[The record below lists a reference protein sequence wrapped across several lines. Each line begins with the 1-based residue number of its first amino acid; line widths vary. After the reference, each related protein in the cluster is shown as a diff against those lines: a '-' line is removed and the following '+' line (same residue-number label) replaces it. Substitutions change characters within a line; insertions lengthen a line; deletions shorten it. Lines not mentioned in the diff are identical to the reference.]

1 MHIQSIPRLMRGR
14 EQRIKML
21 MSLRRKVATAAAM
34 APIIAILFGH
44 TAMAAKTVLN
54 FEDIPAPATIT
65 TQYASRG
72 ALFQQAYLDKD
83 PAAHSGTQVLRSVS
97 PNVEIFTSQPFVI
110 GFTSPQA
117 RVKLFA
123 GSQFATLNGTLR
135 GFDSGGNVVA
145 TDGPRSVPQNTF
157 TTIFEVK
164 AVPAKI
170 VRVEFQLDGTA
181 FESIDDLEF
190 EGEQPSPPPNQPPV
204 VKITSPPNGL
214 DTDVSA
220 FDIAGTITGDGL
232 ISPVKLTVTW
242 LRPPEQST
250 APPFKSDLTLTG
262 TGTIR
267 QFSLPGGFSNA
278 PLGPITV
285 TITAE
290 NTGALKG
297 TASNTFTNLPLAI
310 QNRFTAEGGAAVLGA
325 FRFGVVA
332 SATATATPTPRP
344 TFCKV
349 AVYEKSAISL
359 EGAGVTRLIRG
370 DIFTKWLSLRGA
382 FNGQGM
388 GCPSNEEGD
397 ALAGARVQD
406 FERGRIY
413 AKLPPVVSSH
423 PFEGERINARLSGI
437 PLSTTAYVPA
447 VFVDAIK
454 KRGGETDVGLPI
466 ADPTDSA
473 GPMQT
478 WLFQRFFR
486 PNEPNLIPSTL
497 EIVGSPRR
505 LWMERQA
512 GTWLESDDE
521 NKKGI
526 LSNTFQQTPFEVATH
541 KSGATLWESFNCNGN
556 HLGPCTEGPES
567 RDGGLLKDSN
577 FPPPN
582 IHNAGDLFCGG
593 HTLKYTLAT
602 GILDGPPEWQNIRG
616 DYVAT
621 PVFGVIVSAFMDP
634 IDNGLTHE
642 THNDNCPYL
651 GDDLLLAIGA
661 DLPQTG
667 LVLGEYLASELYG
680 LDCSSD
686 YEFFVRPIGPQI
698 NTSPLPSL
706 FGISNTLNIKT
717 EYEEAYAAAAHN
729 FLGAPAVGDLVHMTG
744 RWIIDC
750 GHPSYKSELHP
761 LFSFARMKTVISE
774 TNAFT
779 GLEDD
784 LFGGKPATRVAIWIN
799 GWYPGGENNA
809 IEFDAFP
816 PPRPSPNMVLHV
828 VKPVDSAAGR
838 YRAAEDVN
846 VEFAFAPAGA
856 PNHVHLRFTS
866 PRRENPVTR
875 LGEMMFLPGR
885 QYWGIWY
892 LYWGE

>member
-1 MHIQSIPRLMRGR
+1 MYIQSIPPLMRRGQR
-14 EQRIKML
+14 RINSSMLLQEQ
-21 MSLRRKVATAAAM
+21 VVTAAVRWV
-34 APIIAILFGH
+34 APIIAVLFCGS
-44 TAMAAKTVLN
+44 AMAARTVLN
-54 FEDIPAPATIT
+54 FENISAPATIT
-65 TQYASRG
+65 TQFASRG
-72 ALFQQAYLDKD
+72 VLFQGAYLDKD
-83 PAAHSGTQVLRSVS
+83 SSAHSGTQVLRSVS
-97 PNVEIFTSQPFVI
+97 PNAEIFTPQPFVI

-164 AVPAKI
+164 AVSAKI

-204 VKITSPPNGL
+204 VKITSPANGL
-214 DTDVSA
+214 DTDISA
-220 FDIAGTITGDGL
+220 FDIAGTVTGDGL
-232 ISPVKLTVTW
+232 ISPVTLTIAW
-242 LRPPEQST
+242 LRPPEQSA
-250 APPFKSDLTLTG
+250 APPFTSELNLTG
-262 TGTIR
+262 TGTVR
-267 QFSLPGGFSNA
+267 QFSLPGGFTNA

-297 TASNTFTNLPLAI
+297 AASNTFTNLPLAI
-310 QNRFTAEGGAAVLGA
+310 RNRFTAEGGAAVLGA
-325 FRFGVVA
+325 FRFGVVG
-332 SATATATPTPRP
+332 SA
-344 TFCKV
+344 CKV

-370 DIFTKWLSLRGA
+370 DILTKWLSLRGA

-388 GCPSNEEGD
+388 GCPRNDEGD
-397 ALAGARVQD
+397 TLGGARVQS

-413 AKLPPVVSSH
+413 AKLPPVVSAH
-423 PFEGERINARLSGI
+423 PFEVHIGRPLGI
-437 PLSTTAYVPA
+437 PLSATAYVPA
-447 VFVDAIK
+447 VFVDAMD
-454 KRGGETDVGLPI
+454 KRGGEAGVGLPLG
-466 ADPTDSA
+466 DPTDSA

-486 PNEPNLIPSTL
+486 PDETDLLPSTL
-497 EIVGSPRR
+497 EIRGSPPI
-505 LWMERQA
+505 LWMERQL
-512 GTWLESDDE
+512 GTWFQ
-521 NKKGI
+521 GPAI
-526 LSNTFQQTPFEVATH
+526 LSNTFVRSAFDRATH
-541 KSGATLWESFNCNGN
+541 KSAATLWESFDCKGN
-556 HLGPCTEGPES
+556 NLGPCTVGPEP
-567 RDGGLLKDSN
+567 D

-582 IHNAGDLFCGG
+582 IANAGDLFCGG

-602 GILDGPPEWQNIRG
+602 GTLDGPPEWQNIRG

-621 PVFGVIVSAFMDP
+621 VVFGAITSAFIDP

-642 THNDNCPYL
+642 THNANCPYL
-651 GDDLLLAIGA
+651 GDGLRLAIGA
-661 DLPQTG
+661 ALAAEGVP
-667 LVLGEYLASELYG
+667 LGEYLAEEEYG

-706 FGISNTLNIKT
+706 FGKSNTDRIKT
-717 EYEEAYAAAAHN
+717 EYEVAYASAAHN
-729 FLGAPAVGDLVHMTG
+729 FLGAPAVGDLVHTTG

-816 PPRPSPNMVLHV
+816 PPRPSPNVVLHV

-892 LYWGE
+892 LYWDE

>member
-1 MHIQSIPRLMRGR
+1 MYMPFIPRLMRR
-14 EQRIKML
+14 RPQPFNLL
-21 MSLRRKVATAAAM
+21 MSKGQQVVSAAVRWIV
-34 APIIAILFGH
+34 PIIAILFCGS
-44 TAMAAKTVLN
+44 AMAARTVLN
-54 FEDIPAPATIT
+54 FEDISAPATIT
-65 TQYASRG
+65 TQFASRG
-72 ALFQQAYLDKD
+72 VLFQGAYLDKD
-83 PAAHSGTQVLRSVS
+83 SSAHSGTQIIRSVS
-97 PNVEIFTSQPFVI
+97 PNAEIFTPQPFVI
-110 GFTSPQA
+110 TFTSAQA

-135 GFDSGGNVVA
+135 GFDSGGQVVA

-164 AVPAKI
+164 AVPARI
-170 VRVEFQLDGTA
+170 VRVEFQLEGTA

-190 EGEQPSPPPNQPPV
+190 EGELPSPPPNQPPV

-220 FDIAGTITGDGL
+220 FDITGTVTGDGL
-232 ISPVKLTVTW
+232 ISPVKLTITW
-242 LRPPEQST
+242 LRPPDQSA
-250 APPFKSDLTLTG
+250 APPFTSDLTLTG
-262 TGTIR
+262 TGTLR
-267 QFSLPGGFSNA
+267 RFSLPGGFSNA

-297 TASNTFTNLPLAI
+297 AASNTFTNLPLAI
-310 QNRFTAEGGAAVLGA
+310 RNRFTAEGGAAVLRA
-325 FRFGVVA
+325 FRFGVVD
-332 SATATATPTPRP
+332 SA
-344 TFCKV
+344 CKI
-349 AVYEKSAISL
+349 AVYEKAAISL
-359 EGAGVTRLIRG
+359 DGAGVTRLIRS
-370 DIFTKWLSLRGA
+370 DILTKWLSLRGA
-382 FNGQGM
+382 FNGRGM

-406 FERGRIY
+406 FDRGRIY

-423 PFEGERINARLSGI
+423 PFEGGRINARLLGI
-437 PLSTTAYVPA
+437 PPPATAYVPA
-447 VFVDAIK
+447 VFVDVIK
-454 KRGGETDVGLPI
+454 KRGGETDVGLPL

-478 WLFQRFFR
+478 WLFQRFCR
-486 PNEPNLIPSTL
+486 PNEPDLIPSTL
-497 EIVGSPRR
+497 EILGSPPR

-512 GTWLESDDE
+512 GTWLESDGE
-521 NKKGI
+521 KKKGI
-526 LSNTFQQTPFEVATH
+526 LTNTFRRTPFDLATH
-541 KSGATLWESFNCNGN
+541 KSGATLWESFECCDGKPGACT
-556 HLGPCTEGPES
+556 GPCTVRPEP
-567 RDGGLLKDSN
+567 RDGALSKV

-582 IHNAGDLFCGG
+582 MDNAGDLFCGG
-593 HTLKYTLAT
+593 HTLYYTLAT
-602 GILDGPPEWQNIRG
+602 GTLDGPPEWQNIRG

-621 PVFGVIVSAFMDP
+621 PVFGVIISAFVDDV
-634 IDNGLTHE
+634 DNALTHE

-651 GDDLLLAIGA
+651 GDELRLAIGA
-661 DLPQTG
+661 GLEETGIPFGENVASDL
-667 LVLGEYLASELYG
+667 YA

-686 YEFFVRPIGPQI
+686 YEFFVRPIGRQI
-698 NTSPLPSL
+698 NTSPSPSL
-706 FGISNTLNIKT
+706 FGKSNTDRIKT
-717 EYEEAYAAAAHN
+717 EYEVAYAAAAHN
-729 FLGAPAVGDLVHMTG
+729 FLGAPTVGDLVHTTG

-750 GHPSYKSELHP
+750 GHDSYKSELHP

-799 GWYPGGENNA
+799 GWYPGGANNA

-846 VEFAFAPAGA
+846 MEFAFAPAGA

>member
-1 MHIQSIPRLMRGR
+1 MRGR
-14 EQRIKML
+14 EQRIKVS
-21 MSLRRKVATAAAM
+21 MSLRRKLGIATGIT
-34 APIIAILFGH
+34 PIIAILFGDG
-44 TAMAAKTVLN
+44 AMAAKTVLN

-72 ALFQQAYLDKD
+72 ALFQQAYLDND
-83 PAAHSGTQVLRSVS
+83 PAAHSGKQVLRSVS
-97 PNVEIFTSQPFVI
+97 PNSEIFTPKPFVMS
-110 GFTSPQA
+110 FTSPQA

-135 GFDSGGNVVA
+135 GFGSGGNVVA

-170 VRVEFQLDGTA
+170 VRVEFQLEGTA

-190 EGEQPSPPPNQPPV
+190 EGEQASPPPNQPPV

-220 FDIAGTITGDGL
+220 FDIAGTVTGDGL

-242 LRPPEQST
+242 LRPPEQAT
-250 APPFKSDLTLTG
+250 APPFGSDLTLTG
-262 TGTIR
+262 SGTIR
-267 QFSLPGGFSNA
+267 QFSLPGGFNNA
-278 PLGPITV
+278 PLGPITA

-310 QNRFTAEGGAAVLGA
+310 RNRFTAEGGAAVLGA
-325 FRFGVVA
+325 FRFGVVDF
-332 SATATATPTPRP
+332 ATAPATPTPKP
-344 TFCKV
+344 TSCKV
-349 AVYEKSAISL
+349 AVYEKAAISL
-359 EGAGVTRLIRG
+359 GDAGVTRLIRG
-370 DIFTKWLSLRGA
+370 DILTKWLSLRAA
-382 FNGQGM
+382 FNAQGM
-388 GCPSNEEGD
+388 GCPRNDEGD
-397 ALAGARVQD
+397 ALGGARVQS

-413 AKLPPVVSSH
+413 AKLPPVVSTH
-423 PFEGERINARLSGI
+423 PFGTERSNARPLGI
-437 PLSTTAYVPA
+437 PPLATAYVPA
-447 VFVDAIK
+447 VFVDAID
-454 KRGGETDVGLPI
+454 KRGGEGDVGLPL

-478 WLFQRFFR
+478 WLFQRFVK
-486 PNEPNLIPSTL
+486 PNEPDLLPSTL
-497 EIVGSPRR
+497 EIRGSPPR

-512 GTWLESDDE
+512 GTWLENVGE
-521 NKKGI
+521 EKKGI
-526 LSNTFQQTPFEVATH
+526 ETNTFQRTPFDRARH
-541 KSGATLWESFNCNGN
+541 KSGATLWESFSCTDNQGPHN
-556 HLGPCTEGPES
+556 LGPCTVGPEP
-567 RDGGLLKDSN
+567 RDGALSKD

-582 IHNAGDLFCGG
+582 ISNAGDIICGG
-593 HTLKYTLAT
+593 HTLYYTLAT
-602 GILDGPPEWQNIRG
+602 GTLDGPPEWQDIRG
-616 DYVAT
+616 EYVVT
-621 PVFGVIVSAFMDP
+621 PVFGVITKGFVDD
-634 IDNGLTHE
+634 IDNALTHE

-651 GDDLLLAIGA
+651 GDDLKLAIGA
-661 DLPQTG
+661 GLENTG
-667 LVLGEYLASELYG
+667 IPLGEFVASDLFA

-698 NTSPLPSL
+698 NTFPLPSL
-706 FGISNTLNIKT
+706 FGESNTDHIKT
-717 EYEEAYAAAAHN
+717 EYEVAYASAAHN
-729 FLGAPAVGDLVHMTG
+729 FLGAPTRGDLVHATG

-750 GHPSYKSELHP
+750 GHSSFKSELHP

-784 LFGGKPATRVAIWIN
+784 LFGGKPATRVGIWVN
-799 GWYPGGENNA
+799 GWYPGGDGNA

-816 PPRPSPNMVLHV
+816 PTRPGPNTVLHV
-828 VKPVDSAAGR
+828 SKPVDSD
-838 YRAAEDVN
+838 AAEDVSLKF
-846 VEFAFAPAGA
+846 EFTPPGA
-856 PNHVHLRFTS
+856 ANHVHLRFTS
-866 PRRENPVTR
+866 PRRENEVTR

-892 LYWGE
+892 LYWGQ